1 MKKHLFFLIILVVLF
16 SACSQKK
23 SLVQF
28 QSSNLKIGINS
39 KGFVTE
45 ILDNKHQKNYLAT
58 DTIAPL
64 FLCRIDGAYFYPV
77 SASFEKQIL
86 TFQFENQLEAKVK
99 VEEKPTHINF
109 ELVEFNHPEN
119 VELIVWGPIPTTI
132 KKIIGETVGVVR
144 GDEFA
149 FGIQALNP
157 KTLGGFPWT
166 DNDCTPQ
173 FDIFEQEDYSDLSEA
188 NKRETLYRVEAAKP
202 EKFGSTLQAY
212 CRNRN
217 KERIIEN
224 LSHKKYVSPVFEDGG
239 IIGSKIAL
247 FGCPVEQTLETVG
260 KIEIEEGLPHPTID
274 GVWGKT
280 AQSASAAYLIYDFG
294 EATIDEAIK
303 YTKKAGLRYLYHSG
317 PFKNWGHFEL
327 IESAFPNGWDGLKMC
342 VEKAAK
348 EGIMVGVHTLSN
360 FITTNDPYVTPVP
373 DNRLAKVGTS
383 VITEKIDAKQTEIV
397 IESPDFFNQ
406 YENNNL
412 KTVMIGDELIRYQT
426 VSETAPWKLLNC
438 ERGALGT
445 KATEHK
451 SGDKINKLADHGYKV
466 FLTDPELSIEI
477 SGQIAKLYNY
487 CGLRQISFDGLEG
500 NRSTGMGNYG
510 EILFAKNWW
519 DHLSPELQN
528 HMIMDASR
536 TTHYFWH
543 IYSRMNWGE
552 PWYAGFRE
560 SQTEYRLKNQ
570 SYFQRNL
577 MPGMLGWF
585 SMRNNTPVEDIE
597 WMLARSAAFNAGYAF
612 VSGDRQFKTNGQ
624 TDEILRLI
632 GEWEKARMGGAFSEE
647 QKERMK
653 DINNEFHLETMGEN
667 RWNLYQI
674 HSFKFKHEDK
684 VRQPGEPLFSTFKF
698 ENPEESTIMNF
709 ILTAQDATISN
720 LKIEMN
726 NCCEIAVPVSLAT
739 GESARYSGGE
749 TLEILNA
756 CLKKIKEIKVDA
768 SKLQIA
774 KGNHSIVFDCTFS
787 EKEKEPAAKF
797 EVRIS
802 GKAEELK
809 VNE

>member
-1 MKKHLFFLIILVVLF
+1 MNKFLFFYLVLAMFF
-16 SACSQKK
+16 SACSEKK

-28 QSSNLKIGINS
+28 QTSFVKIGIDQ
-39 KGFVTE
+39 KGFITE
-45 ILDNKHQKNYLAT
+45 IQDLQLQKNYLAT

-64 FLCRIDGAYFYPV
+64 LSCRIDGKYLYPV
-77 SASFEKQIL
+77 SVSFENQTL
-86 TFQFENQLEAKVK
+86 TFQFEKELEAKVK
-99 VEEKPTHINF
+99 VEEKTTHISF

-149 FGIQALNP
+149 IGIQALNP

-173 FDIFEQEDYSDLSEA
+173 FDIFEQDDYSDLSEA

-212 CRNRN
+212 CRNRT

-224 LSHKKYVSPVFEDGG
+224 LSHKKFVSPIYDDGG

-247 FGCPVEQTLETVG
+247 FGCPVEKTLETIG
-260 KIEIEEGLPHPTID
+260 NIEIEEGLPHPTID

-280 AQSASAAYLIYDFG
+280 AQSASAAYLIYDFS
-294 EATIDEAIK
+294 EATIDEAIE

-327 IESAFPNGWDGLKMC
+327 NESAFPNGWDGLKMC
-342 VEKAAK
+342 VEKAEK
-348 EGIMVGVHTLSN
+348 EGIMIGVHTLSN
-360 FITTNDPYVTPVP
+360 FITTNDPYVTPIP
-373 DNRLAKVGTS
+373 DKRLGKVGTS
-383 VITEKIDAKQTEIV
+383 ILTENIDAKQTEIAV
-397 IESPDFFNQ
+397 EAPDFFNQ

-412 KTVMIGDELIRYQT
+412 HTVMIGEELVRYGT

-438 ERGALGT
+438 QRGAWGT
-445 KATEHK
+445 KPASHEK
-451 SGDKINKLADHGYKV
+451 GNSISKLADHGYKV
-466 FLTDPELSIEI
+466 FLTDPELSIEM

-510 EILFAKNWW
+510 EILFAKTWW
-519 DHLSPELQN
+519 DNLTDELKS
-528 HMIMDASR
+528 HMITDASR

-570 SYFQRNL
+570 AYFQRNL

-612 VSGDRQFKTNGQ
+612 VSGDRQFQTNGQ

-632 GEWEKARMGGAFSEE
+632 GEWEKARMSGTFSEE

-653 DINNEFHLETMGEN
+653 DINNEFHLETLSEN

-698 ENPEESTIMNF
+698 ENPEESATMNF
-709 ILTAQDATISN
+709 ILTAQDATISA

-726 NCCEIAVPVSLAT
+726 NCCEIAIPVSLAA

-749 TLEILNA
+749 KMEILNA
-756 CLKKIKEIKVDA
+756 NLQKIKEIPVDT

-774 KGNHSIVFDCTFS
+774 KGNHSIVFDCVFS
-787 EKEKEPAAKF
+787 EKGKEPAAKF

-802 GKAEELK
+802 GKAEELEGK
-809 VNE
+809 K

>member
-1 MKKHLFFLIILVVLF
+1 MKNYLFCFLVLATIF
-16 SACSQKK
+16 SSCSEKK

-28 QSSNLKIGINS
+28 QTSFVKIGIDS

-45 ILDNKHQKNYLAT
+45 ISDLINGTNYLAT

-64 FLCRIDGAYFYPV
+64 ISCRVEGKILYPV
-77 SASFEKQIL
+77 SVSAENQIL
-86 TFQFENQLEAKVK
+86 TFRFENELEAKIK
-99 VEEKPTHINF
+99 VEEKSTHINF

-119 VELIVWGPIPTTI
+119 VDMIFWGPIPTTI
-132 KKIIGETVGVVR
+132 NKIIGETIGVVR
-144 GDEFA
+144 GEDFA
-149 FGIQALNP
+149 IGIQALNP

-173 FDIFEQEDYSDLSEA
+173 FDIFEQDDYSDLGEA

-224 LSHKKYVSPVFEDGG
+224 LSHGKFVSPVFDDGG

-247 FGCPVEQTLETVG
+247 FGCPVEKTLETIG
-260 KIEIEEGLPHPTID
+260 NIEIEEGLPHPTID

-280 AQSASAAYLIYDFG
+280 AKSASAAYLIYDFG
-294 EATIDEAIK
+294 EATIDEAIE
-303 YTKKAGLRYLYHSG
+303 YTKKSGLRYLYHSG

-327 IESAFPNGWDGLKMC
+327 NESAFPNGWDGLKMC
-342 VEKAAK
+342 VEKAEKA
-348 EGIMVGVHTLSN
+348 GIMVGVHTLSN

-373 DNRLAKVGTS
+373 DKRLGKVGTS
-383 VITEKIDAKQTEIV
+383 VITENIDAKQTEITV
-397 IESPDFFNQ
+397 ESPDFFNQ

-412 KTVMIGDELIRYQT
+412 KTVMIGEELIRYQT
-426 VSETAPWKLLNC
+426 VSKTAPWKLLNC
-438 ERGALGT
+438 QRGAWGT
-445 KATEHK
+445 KQASHEK
-451 SGDKINKLADHGYKV
+451 GISISKLADHGYKV
-466 FLTDPELSIEI
+466 FLTDPELSIEM

-510 EILFAKNWW
+510 EILFAKTWW
-519 DHLSPELQN
+519 DNLSGELQN
-528 HMIMDASR
+528 HMITDASR

-570 SYFQRNL
+570 AYFQRNL

-632 GEWEKARMGGAFSEE
+632 GEWEKARMKGAFSEE

-653 DINNEFHLETMGEN
+653 DINNEFHLETLGEN

-709 ILTAQDATISN
+709 ILTAQDATISA

-726 NCCEIAVPVSLAT
+726 NCCEIAIPVSLAA

-749 TLEILNA
+749 TLEILNTS
-756 CLKKIKEIKVDA
+756 LQKIKEIQVDT

-774 KGNHSIVFDCTFS
+774 KGNHSIVFDCVFS
-787 EKEKEPAAKF
+787 EKGKEPAAKF

-802 GKAEELK
+802 GKKEELK
-809 VNE
+809 GN

>member
-1 MKKHLFFLIILVVLF
+1 MKKQFYHLLILATIL
-16 SACSQKK
+16 SSCSQKK
-23 SLVQF
+23 SIVDF
-28 QSSNLKIGINS
+28 QTSFVKISIDS

-45 ILDNKHQKNYLAT
+45 ISDIKNGTNYLAT

-64 FLCRIDGAYFYPV
+64 FSCRVNGKIIYPV
-77 SASFEKQIL
+77 SASVENQIL
-86 TFQFENQLEAKVK
+86 IFQFENDLEAKIK
-99 VEEKPTHINF
+99 VEEKTSHINF
-109 ELVEFNHPEN
+109 ELIDFNQPEN
-119 VELIVWGPIPTTI
+119 VEMIIWGPIPTTI
-132 KKIIGETVGVVR
+132 NKIIGETVGVVR

-173 FDIFEQEDYSDLSEA
+173 FDIFEQDDYSDLSEA

-212 CRNRN
+212 CRNRS

-224 LSHKKYVSPVFEDGG
+224 LNHRKYVSPVFDDGG

-247 FGCPVEQTLETVG
+247 FGCHVEQTLETIG

-294 EATIDEAIK
+294 EATIDEAID

-327 IESAFPNGWDGLKMC
+327 NEEAFPNGWDGLKTC
-342 VEKAAK
+342 VEKAEKA
-348 EGIMVGVHTLSN
+348 GIMIGVHTLSN

-373 DNRLAKVGTS
+373 DKRLAKVGTS
-383 VITEKIDAKQTEIV
+383 VLTENIDTKQTEIT

-426 VSETAPWKLLNC
+426 VSKTAPWKLLNC
-438 ERGALGT
+438 ERGAWGT
-445 KATEHK
+445 KTTSHEK
-451 SGDKINKLADHGYKV
+451 GNQVGKLADHGYKV
-466 FLTDPELSIEI
+466 FLTDPELSIEM
-477 SGQIAKLYNY
+477 SEKLSEFYNY

-510 EILFAKNWW
+510 EILFAKTWW
-519 DHLSPELQN
+519 DNLSGELQN
-528 HMIMDASR
+528 HMITDASR

-560 SQTEYRLKNQ
+560 SQTEYRMKNQ
-570 SYFQRNL
+570 AYFQRNL

-612 VSGDRQFKTNGQ
+612 VSGERPFKTNGQ
-624 TDEILRLI
+624 SDEILRLI
-632 GEWEKARMGGAFSEE
+632 GEWEKARMAGSFSEE

-653 DINNEFHLETMGEN
+653 NINNEFHLETISEN
-667 RWNLYQI
+667 QWNLYQI

-698 ENPEESTIMNF
+698 ENPEENATMSF
-709 ILTAQDATISN
+709 ILTAQDASISAF
-720 LKIEMN
+720 KIEMD
-726 NCCEIAVPVSLAT
+726 NCCEVNVPVSLAV
-739 GESARYSGGE
+739 GESVRYSGGE
-749 TLEILNA
+749 NAVILNSN
-756 CLKKIKEIKVDA
+756 LQKIKEIPVDS

-774 KGNHSIVFDCTFS
+774 KGNHSIVFDCKFA
-787 EKEKEPAAKF
+787 EKGKEPAAKF

-809 VNE
+809 VN

>member
-1 MKKHLFFLIILVVLF
+1 MKKQLFLLLILATILF
-16 SACSQKK
+16 SCSQNK

-28 QSSNLKIGINS
+28 QTSHVKISIDS

-45 ILDNKHQKNYLAT
+45 ISDLTDGTNYLAT

-64 FLCRIDGAYFYPV
+64 LSFRIDGKYFYPV
-77 SASFEKQIL
+77 SVSFENQIL
-86 TFQFENQLEAKVK
+86 TFKFENELEAKIK
-99 VEEKPTHINF
+99 VEEKPTHLNF
-109 ELVEFNHPEN
+109 ELVEFNHHEN
-119 VELIVWGPIPTTI
+119 IELIVWGPIPTTI
-132 KKIIGETVGVVR
+132 SKIIGETVGVVQ

-149 FGIQALNP
+149 IGIQALNP

-173 FDIFEQEDYSDLSEA
+173 FDIFEQDDYSDLSEA
-188 NKRETLYRVEAAKP
+188 NKREVLYRIEAAKP
-202 EKFGSTLQAY
+202 EKFGSSLQAY

-224 LSHKKYVSPVFEDGG
+224 LSHKKYVSPVFDDGG

-247 FGCPVEQTLETVG
+247 FGCPVEKTLETIG
-260 KIEIEEGLPHPTID
+260 NIEIEEGLPHPTID

-294 EATIDEAIK
+294 EETIDQAIE

-327 IESAFPNGWDGLKMC
+327 NETAFPNGWDGLKMC
-342 VEKAAK
+342 VEKAEEA
-348 EGIMVGVHTLSN
+348 GIMVGVHTLSN
-360 FITTNDPYVTPVP
+360 FITTNDPYVTPIP
-373 DNRLAKVGTS
+373 DQRLAKVGTS
-383 VITEKIDAKQTEIV
+383 VLTENIDTKQTEIA
-397 IESPDFFNQ
+397 IESADFFNQ

-412 KTVMIGDELIRYQT
+412 HTVMIGEELIRYQT
-426 VSETAPWKLLNC
+426 VSESAPWKLLNC
-438 ERGALGT
+438 ERGAWGT
-445 KATEHK
+445 KTAEHK
-451 SGDKINKLADHGYKV
+451 SGDKISKLADHGYKV
-466 FLTDPELSIEI
+466 FLTDPELSIEM
-477 SGQIAKLYNY
+477 SEQIAKLYNY

-510 EILFAKNWW
+510 EILFAKTWW
-519 DHLSPELQN
+519 DNLSGELQN
-528 HMIMDASR
+528 HMITDASR

-570 SYFQRNL
+570 AYFQRNL

-612 VSGDRQFKTNGQ
+612 VSGDRQFQTNGQ

-632 GEWEKARMGGAFSEE
+632 GEWEKARMGGAFTEE

-653 DINNEFHLETMGEN
+653 DINNEFHLETLDEN

-674 HSFKFKHEDK
+674 HSYKFKHEDK

-726 NCCEIAVPVSLAT
+726 NCCEIAVPVSLTA
-739 GESARYSGGE
+739 GESVRYNGGE
-749 TLEILNA
+749 HAEVLNVN
-756 CLKKIKEIKVDA
+756 LQKIKKFPVDI
-768 SKLQIA
+768 SKLQIG
-774 KGNHSIVFDCTFS
+774 KGNHSIV
-787 EKEKEPAAKF
+787 
-797 EVRIS
+797 
-802 GKAEELK
+802 
-809 VNE
+809 